1 MCVYFGIKRMSNYV
15 NVTKLGF
22 LICQKGHINV
32 TFRIYEKKT
41 LQALFELEEP
51 VGTHDIFFVLK

>member
-1 MCVYFGIKRMSNYV
+1 MSNYV